1 MFKKKFKD
9 ERSFSYVFS
18 IFFLLLGIFPLFNNN
33 YINLNF
39 LFIAF
44 IFLAMGLFTPFLLI
58 LPNKLWIRFGLLIG
72 TITTP
77 IVLSLMYIIGI
88 IPIAF
93 ILKLFGK
100 DVINEKIIRESKS
113 YWIKRKDAKTNF
125 DQQF

>member
-88 IPIAF
+88 IPVAF
-93 ILKLFGK
+93 LLKLFGK
-100 DVINEKIIRESKS
+100 DIINEKIIRESKS
-113 YWIKRKDAKTNF
+113 YWIKRKDSKTNF